1 MVTKPCVFT
10 SILVARSY
18 LMKTTRLTSALL
30 IRCSHHML
38 MTLRARSYSSSH
50 NSHLFQKCKNYSYTG
65 ETRLNG
71 SAVQA
76 SVDASD
82 GSIVYTDGACIGPGD
97 NRQAGYGVYWGPGHR
112 LNVSERLSGEQTN
125 NRAEIE
131 AVITAVKQ
139 AKEAGLTSITIATD
153 SKFAQHCATEWGPVW
168 EKNGWKLYDGKPVKL
183 RKPVERLLRV
193 IRESGVNVS
202 WRYVPGHSGVEGNEA
217 ADRLAN
223 MGAKKPNS
231 IS

>member
-1 MVTKPCVFT
+1 MPYYAVKTGRSRGVFSTWSECEQMVKGFSGAKYKKFSTYDD
-10 SILVARSY
+10 ARRFSEGTED
-18 LMKTTRLTSALL
+18 TTGTCKLNA
-30 IRCSHHML
+30 
-38 MTLRARSYSSSH
+38 YSE
-50 NSHLFQKCKNYSYTG
+50 N
-65 ETRLNG
+65 
-71 SAVQA
+71 
-76 SVDASD
+76 ASD
-82 GSIVYTDGACIGPGD
+82 GSVVYTDGACIGPGD

-183 RKPVERLLRV
+183 REPVERLLRL

-202 WRYVPGHSGVEGNEA
+202 WRHVPGHSGVEGNEA

-223 MGAKKPNS
+223 MGAKKPNP